1 MGGSISIP
9 ASGDFVEVRTRRW
22 LVENVTGEGGLVR
35 ARLACID
42 DDAQGER
49 LEVLWRDELD
59 ASVIADGYLSVFEN
73 PGTDDPEVFS
83 AYLRSVRWNTAT
95 AADRKLLQAPFRAG
109 IHLDAYQLVPLAK
122 ALALPR
128 VNLLIADDVG
138 AGKTVEAGLVLRELL
153 LRRRVDFV
161 VVCAP
166 PSMTRQWQDE
176 LQAKFGLAFTIIDRE
191 YLAVV
196 RRERGFAVNPWSS
209 GSLFLLSHSLITDE
223 VYTAGLR
230 DVLGEFRAR
239 SLLILDEAHHA
250 APASGSRYAVES
262 QFTRHVRAL
271 AERFGH
277 RLFLT
282 ATPHNGHSNSFTS
295 LLEILDAQRFTAGV
309 DLGPDDLTP
318 IMVRRLKSDL
328 KRFGWNFP
336 TRRVEAIVIDALPAD
351 APELVLANKLA
362 AYDALV
368 AERTRNLPPAAVARS
383 RLVLIGLQQRL
394 LSSIAA
400 FTRTLEKHRDR
411 LERQLSD
418 VPTVEA
424 TASLLEPI
432 ELEDEPDDEADAEV
446 RISKEEDEAAKAIDD
461 GIGDRALVDEML
473 EIARRHAN
481 RPDARIAKL
490 AAWIRE
496 NMMAGSQWT
505 DRRLLLFTEYEDTRR
520 WLERRLLEALHDLD
534 PEERIAC
541 FTGATSTDRREELK
555 RRFNA
560 DPAKDPLRILI
571 CTDAAREGINLQA
584 RCHDLIHIDLPWNP
598 ARLEQRNGRIDR
610 KLQPSPEVSCR
621 YFVYRQRPE
630 DRVLQVLVEKTDTIH
645 RQLGSAGQ
653 VLSDRIADLLARKG
667 LRDARVTDE
676 IDALE
681 KDPGVAKA
689 RAEMDDREER
699 RIQREARELDRM
711 RKLLEESRKRVGVE
725 PIDLKA
731 VVAAALGRAGGS
743 LDAARAG
750 EIGRTELFQLDP
762 AAPVFR
768 HGGWQEA
775 LDDLRV
781 RRRGRREGLK
791 AWRAEAPLKAIAFE
805 PAGDPK
811 TGVDAENVVQVHLEH
826 RLVRRLL
833 SRFLSQGFTSDL
845 SRVCSITGPGAQ
857 PRVVLIGRLALYGP
871 GAARLHEELLMVTAA
886 WTEPGRRTSQLR
898 PFGERGEEATLDQLE
913 QALRENRTPPEA
925 IVERL
930 RASATRD
937 AGDLEPELRR
947 RAEARRADVARELVA
962 IGEQESEA
970 LRKLLVEQRERIAKR
985 ESAFDDRQL
994 SLELDQ
1000 AEAEQ
1005 VRRDRRRWQAKYE
1018 RLAREIATEPERVR
1032 RGYDVVADRL
1042 EIVGLVHLW
1051 PKSN

>member
-1 MGGSISIP
+1 MSNSQSP
-9 ASGDFVEVRTRRW
+9 VLGDFVEVRTRRW
-22 LVENVTGEGGLVR
+22 LVESVTGGDALVR

-42 DDAQGER
+42 DDAQGEM

-59 ASVIADGYLSVFEN
+59 ASVVADSHLSVFEN

-83 AYLRSVRWNTAT
+83 AYLRSIRWNTAT

-138 AGKTVEAGLVLRELL
+138 AGKTIEAGLILRELI

-191 YLAVV
+191 YLAAV

-209 GSLFLLSHSLITDE
+209 GSLFLLSHSLVSDE

-250 APASGSRYAVES
+250 APASGSRYAVDS
-262 QFTRHVRAL
+262 QFTRAIEAL
-271 AERFGH
+271 ASRFEH

-282 ATPHNGHSNSFTS
+282 ATPHNGHSNSFTK
-295 LLEILDAQRFTAGV
+295 LLEILDPQRFTAGV
-309 DLGPDDLTP
+309 DVRPDDLAP
-318 IMVRRLKSDL
+318 VMVRRLKSDL
-328 KRFGWNFP
+328 KRFGENFP
-336 TRRVEAIVIDALPAD
+336 TRRVEAIVIDGLPPD

-368 AERTRNLPPAAVARS
+368 VERTRNLPPAAVARS
-383 RLVLIGLQQRL
+383 RLTMVGLQQRL

-400 FTRTLEKHRDR
+400 FARTLQKHRDR
-411 LERQLSD
+411 LEQRLSD
-418 VPTVEA
+418 LPVNQPD
-424 TASLLEPI
+424 ASLLEPV
-432 ELEDEPDDEADAEV
+432 ELEDEPEDESEAEA
-446 RISKEEDEAAKAIDD
+446 RITKEEDEAVEAIDA
-461 GIGDRALVDEML
+461 GIGDKALVDDML

-490 AAWIRE
+490 NAWIRE
-496 NMMAGSQWT
+496 NMIAGGRWN

-534 PEERIAC
+534 PEDRIAC

-560 DPAKDPLRILI
+560 DPATDPLRILI

-610 KLQPSPEVSCR
+610 KLQPSPEVWCR

-630 DRVLQVLVEKTDTIH
+630 DRVLEVLVKKTERIH
-645 RQLGSAGQ
+645 EQLGSAGQ

-681 KDPGVAKA
+681 KDPRVAKA
-689 RAEMDDREER
+689 REEMDDREER

-711 RKLLEESRKRVGVE
+711 RKLLEDSRKRVGVE
-725 PIDLKA
+725 STDLKA
-731 VVAAALGRAGGS
+731 VIAAALRRAGTS
-743 LDAARAG
+743 LDDARAG
-750 EIGRTELFQLDP
+750 EVGATELFRLDP
-762 AAPVFR
+762 NTPVFG

-781 RRRGRREGLK
+781 RRRGRRERLK

-805 PAGDPK
+805 PARDPK
-811 TGVDAENVVQVHLEH
+811 TGVDAADVVQVHLEH

-833 SRFLSQGFTSDL
+833 SRFLSQGFTTGL
-845 SRVCSITGPGAQ
+845 SRVCSIVGPGAQ

-886 WTEPGRRTSQLR
+886 WTEPDRRTSPLR

-913 QALRENRTPPEA
+913 QALRENRTPSPT
-925 IVERL
+925 IIERL
-930 RASATRD
+930 RASAIRD
-937 AGDLEPELRR
+937 AGDLEPELQR
-947 RAEARRADVARELVA
+947 RAEARRAEVARDLVA
-962 IGEQESEA
+962 VGEQEAEA
-970 LRKLLVEQRERIAKR
+970 LRKLLVDQRDRIARR
-985 ESAFDDRQL
+985 EASFDDRQIT
-994 SLELDQ
+994 LEFDRV
-1000 AEAEQ
+1000 EAEQ
-1005 VRRDRRRWQAKYE
+1005 ARRDRRRWQAKYE
-1018 RLAREIATEPERVR
+1018 RLAREIETEPERVR
-1032 RGYDVVADRL
+1032 QTYNVVADRL